1 MLQYIIYSSLIWLV
15 SLVMYE
21 WLFKKESFHQFN
33 RMYLLFSLSAGLIIP
48 LINFSNLV
56 SDSQQTILKP
66 VTQVYKMKESLVVNP
81 THALRISTS
90 SSVFNVEQFL
100 WIIYIIG
107 ILIGSVLLMKEII
120 YLIKLFHNGHKTNE
134 QDCIIVQTGKSH
146 AAFSIFNILFIN
158 HKDDYTKAQWEF
170 LIAHEKEHHQQL
182 HIIDNLLLIILR
194 ILAWFNPLTHIYFN
208 KLRIVHEFQADEAAA
223 SDKAEYGLFLIEQGL
238 LQGAPILAHSFN
250 YSPIK
255 NRIAMLVKSKS
266 KRNQLFKY
274 MSIVPLFLIF
284 IVCCTQSSYSGDI
297 SKKES
302 SVIFKGNKVEF
313 EEYKIVPYAYMET
326 YLQQKKMFMNVALE
340 DSVLVKNL
348 TTGLAEMQKVET
360 ERLPSKLNGNQILGN
375 ENSVVQHNNFESDY
389 TIPIFIGGEK
399 DITSM
404 LYSSTKNELN
414 SLDDGEYYFR
424 VNNMVV
430 DVKGSI
436 AYYEDLGIESY
447 TPPGEEAPSNS
458 TELLKSIE
466 NNMAL
471 VLNKSGLFKPAVK
484 ADKPVN
490 VRYYLSNYIL
500 KVKNHKAQ
508 LLAGGGC

>member
-33 RMYLLFSLSAGLIIP
+33 RMYLLFSLCAGLIIP
-48 LINFSNLV
+48 LLNFSKLV

-66 VTQVYKMKESLVVNP
+66 VTQVYKMKQSLVVNP
-81 THALRISTS
+81 THALPISTS

-107 ILIGSVLLMKEII
+107 ILIGSILLMKEII
-120 YLIKLFHNGHKTNE
+120 YLIKLFQRGHKTNE

-158 HKDDYTKAQWEF
+158 HKDDYTNAQWEF

-326 YLQQKKMFMNVALE
+326 YLQQKKMFMNVKLE
-340 DSVLVKNL
+340 DSILIKNL
-348 TTGLAEMQKVET
+348 TTGLAEMQKVEKH
-360 ERLPSKLNGNQILGN
+360 RLPSKLNGNPILGN
-375 ENSVVQHNNFESDY
+375 ENSVVQHSNFESDY
-389 TIPIFIGGEK
+389 TVPVFIGGEK

-404 LYSSTKNELN
+404 LFSSTKNELN

-458 TELLKSIE
+458 IELLKSIE

-471 VLNKSGLFKPAVK
+471 VLNKSGLFKPAIK